1 MPLQRNSQRAGRKI
15 PMNIFASPTLKRTEV
30 RAPMRNRLIDDYRN
44 DERRPD
50 SLIQVG
56 DSRINLRSGYTQSP
70 GGNHKLRRKE
80 LALLTFLY
88 QNKGAVFTRE
98 ELLRQVWNYRGVLI
112 TRTVDQTM
120 ASLRRKLCDNSRKP
134 RHLLT
139 SYGVGYELR
148 TACQSEGTQS

>member
-1 MPLQRNSQRAGRKI
+1 METTLFMETRFDGGRSE
-15 PMNIFASPTLKRTEV
+15 AS
-30 RAPMRNRLIDDYRN
+30 
-44 DERRPD
+44 
-50 SLIQVG
+50 IQVG
-56 DSRINLRSGYTQSP
+56 DSRVNLRNGLAQHP
-70 GGNHKLRRKE
+70 NGNQKLRRKE

-98 ELLRQVWNYRGVLI
+98 ELLRQVWNYRGALI

-148 TACQSEGTQS
+148 TACEPEGTQS